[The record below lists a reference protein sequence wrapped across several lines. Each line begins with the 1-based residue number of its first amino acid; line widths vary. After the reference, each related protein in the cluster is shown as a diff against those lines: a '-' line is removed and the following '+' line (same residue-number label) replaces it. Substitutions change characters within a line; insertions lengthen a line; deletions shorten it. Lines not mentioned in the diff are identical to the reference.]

1 MAADK
6 DDSVFPAPVYKDTV
20 LAPLFEGVK
29 RHHWQHQMRI
39 NRASAVMLAERGLL
53 TGKEAGA
60 ILDALKDIVDNADI
74 ARLDYT
80 GEHEDFFFYVEA
92 ELKRRLGVEIAGK
105 LHTGRSRNDID
116 HTVFKL
122 ALKEHLIDF
131 VGALIGLVDTALAV
145 AEKNRDTLI
154 VAYTHGQPAQP
165 STFGHYLGALVEMLL
180 RDIQR
185 IADAARYPD
194 KSSMGAAA
202 ITTSGFGLDRARM
215 AELLGFAEF
224 QENSYGCIAAVDYA
238 TSVYAALKL
247 LFIHLGRF
255 VQDLNAW
262 TGFEIGHL
270 YVPNAYV
277 QISSIMPQKRNP
289 VPVEHLRLML
299 SLAASRAEAVIA
311 TVHNTPFTD
320 MNDSEGEVQAAG
332 YEAFETGHRAVALL
346 AGFLGAVRVDEAK
359 VRKHIEEACITV
371 TELADSLVRAEGL
384 SFRQAHEIAARL
396 ARRMIDT
403 AERFATVPY
412 IAFVEAFRDVAGRT
426 PALAEPEF
434 RRVTTPEHFVAVR
447 TMPGGPAPSALDAS
461 FARYRRDLAAARD
474 WLAAYRGRMEEA
486 ARRLDAA
493 AAALEGR

>member
-1 MAADK
+1 MAATR
-6 DDSVFPAPVYKDTV
+6 DDSVFPAPVYKETV

-29 RHHWQHQMRI
+29 KHHWQHQMRI
-39 NRASAVMLAERGLL
+39 NRASAVMLAEKGLL
-53 TGKEAGA
+53 GRSEAGA
-60 ILDALKDIVDNADI
+60 ILEALDDIVATVDVS
-74 ARLDYT
+74 RLDYT
-80 GEHEDFFFYVEA
+80 GEHEDFFFYVES
-92 ELKRRLGVEIAGK
+92 ELKRRLGVEVAGK

-122 ALKEHLIDF
+122 ALKER
-131 VGALIGLVDTALAV
+131 LIGFVEALLGLADAALGV

-165 STFGHYLGALVEMLL
+165 STFGHYLGAMVEMLL
-180 RDIQR
+180 RDIER
-185 IADAARYPD
+185 VTHAARYPD

-215 AELLGFAEF
+215 ADLLGFAEV

-238 TSVYAALKL
+238 TGVYAALKL
-247 LFIHLGRF
+247 VFVHLGRF

-299 SLAASRAEAVIA
+299 SLASSRAEAVINA
-311 TVHNTPFTD
+311 VHNTPFTD

-332 YEAFETGHRAVALL
+332 YEAFDTGHRAIALL
-346 AGFLGAVRVDEAK
+346 AGFIGSVRIDEAK
-359 VRKHIEEACITV
+359 VRRHIDEACITV

-384 SFRQAHEIAARL
+384 SFRQAHEIAAKL

-403 AERFATVPY
+403 GERFGTVPMA
-412 IAFVEAFRDVAGRT
+412 AFADAFHEVAGRA
-426 PALAEPEF
+426 PKLSEAEF

-447 TMPGGPAPSALDAS
+447 TMPGGPAPEALETAFAS
-461 FARYRRDLAAARD
+461 YRREIGKARA
-474 WLAAYRGRMEEA
+474 WLDAYRGRMEEA
-486 ARRLDAA
+486 ARRLDDAA
-493 AAALEGR
+493 TALKKA

>member
-1 MAADK
+1 MTSHK
-6 DDSVFPAPVYKDTV
+6 DDSVFPAPVYKETV

-39 NRASAVMLAERGLL
+39 NRASAVMLAEKGLL
-53 TGKEAGA
+53 GRAEAVA
-60 ILDALKDIVDNADI
+60 ILAALDDIVAKVDV

-80 GEHEDFFFYVEA
+80 GEHEDFFFYVES
-92 ELKRRLGVEIAGK
+92 ELKRRLGVEVAGK

-122 ALKEHLIDF
+122 ALKERLIGF
-131 VGALIGLVDTALAV
+131 VEALIGLVDTAIKV
-145 AEKNRDTLI
+145 AGKNRDTLI

-180 RDIQR
+180 RDLER
-185 IADAARYPD
+185 VMHAGRYPD

-202 ITTSGFGLDRARM
+202 ITTSGFDLDRARM
-215 AELLGFAEF
+215 AELLGFAEV

-247 LFIHLGRF
+247 VFVHLGRF

-262 TGFEIGHL
+262 TGFEIGHM

-311 TVHNTPFTD
+311 AVHNTPFTD

-332 YEAFETGHRAVALL
+332 YEAFDTGHRAIALL
-346 AGFLGAVRVDEAK
+346 AGFLGAVRIDEAR
-359 VRKHIEEACITV
+359 VRRHIDEACITV

-384 SFRQAHEIAARL
+384 SFRQAHEIAAKL

-403 AERFATVPY
+403 GERFQTVPY
-412 IAFVEAFRDVAGRT
+412 AAFAEAFGEVAGRA
-426 PALAEPEF
+426 PGLAEAEF

-447 TMPGGPAPSALDAS
+447 TMPGGPAPSALEMA
-461 FARYRRDLAAARD
+461 FVRYRHELGEARD
-474 WLAAYRGRMEEA
+474 WLDGYRGRMDEA

-493 AAALEGR
+493 AAGLRGR

>member
-1 MAADK
+1 MAATR
-6 DDSVFPAPVYKDTV
+6 DDSVFPAPVYKETV

-29 RHHWQHQMRI
+29 KHHWQHQMRI
-39 NRASAVMLAERGLL
+39 NRASAVMLAEKGLL
-53 TGKEAGA
+53 SRAEAGA
-60 ILDALKDIVDNADI
+60 ILKALDDIVATVDVPS
-74 ARLDYT
+74 LDYT
-80 GEHEDFFFYVEA
+80 GEHEDFFFYVES
-92 ELKRRLGVEIAGK
+92 ELKRRLGVEVAGK

-122 ALKEHLIDF
+122 ALKER
-131 VGALIGLVDTALAV
+131 LIGFVEALLGLVEAALVV

-165 STFGHYLGALVEMLL
+165 STFGHYLAALIEMLL
-180 RDIQR
+180 RDIER
-185 IADAARYPD
+185 VAHAARYPD

-215 AELLGFAEF
+215 AELLGFAEV
-224 QENSYGCIAAVDYA
+224 QENSYGCIAAIDYA

-247 LFIHLGRF
+247 VFVHLGRF

-299 SLAASRAEAVIA
+299 SLASARAESVIVA
-311 TVHNTPFTD
+311 VHNTPFAD

-332 YEAFETGHRAVALL
+332 YEAFDTGHRAIALL
-346 AGFLGAVRVDEAK
+346 AGFIGSVRIDEAR
-359 VRKHIEEACITV
+359 VRRHIDEACITV

-384 SFRQAHEIAARL
+384 SFRQAHEIAAKL

-403 AERFATVPY
+403 GERFGTVPMS
-412 IAFVEAFRDVAGRT
+412 AFAEAFREVTGR
-426 PALAEPEF
+426 AANLSEAEF

-447 TMPGGPAPSALDAS
+447 TMPGGPAPGAL
-461 FARYRRDLAAARD
+461 LAAFAAYREELGKARG
-474 WLAAYRGRMEEA
+474 WLDAYRGRMEAA

-493 AAALEGR
+493 ATALKNG

>member
-1 MAADK
+1 MAIR

-39 NRASAVMLAERGLL
+39 NRASVVMLAERGLL
-53 TGKEAGA
+53 SKMEAAA
-60 ILDALKDIVDNADI
+60 ILGALDDIVASVDVAT
-74 ARLDYT
+74 LDYT

-92 ELKRRLGVEIAGK
+92 ELRRRLGVEVAGK

-122 ALKEHLIDF
+122 ALKERLIVF
-131 VGALIGLVDTALAV
+131 GEAMLALIDTALGV

-165 STFGHYLGALVEMLL
+165 STFGHYLGALVELLL
-180 RDIQR
+180 RDLGR
-185 IADAARYPD
+185 VMHDARGPD

-202 ITTSGFGLDRARM
+202 ITTSGFNLDRVRM
-215 AELLGFAEF
+215 AELLGFAEV

-238 TSVYAALKL
+238 TGVYAALKL
-247 LFIHLGRF
+247 VFVHLGRF

-262 TGFEIGHL
+262 TGFEIGQL

-332 YEAFETGHRAVALL
+332 YEAFETGQRALALL
-346 AGFLGAVRVDEAK
+346 AGFLGAVKVDEAR
-359 VRKHIEEACITV
+359 VRRHIDESCITV

-384 SFRQAHEIAARL
+384 SFRQAHEIAAKL
-396 ARRMIDT
+396 VRRMID
-403 AERFATVPY
+403 AGERFATVPY
-412 IAFVEAFRDVAGRT
+412 AAFAEAFAEVAGRAPT
-426 PALAEPEF
+426 LAEAEF

-447 TMPGGPAPSALDAS
+447 TMPGGPAPAALDDA
-461 FARYRRDLAAARD
+461 FARYRQQLAVGRD
-474 WLAAYRGRMEEA
+474 WLAAYRGRMEKA
-486 ARRLDAA
+486 ATLLDDAA
-493 AAALEGR
+493 AKLKQG

>member
-1 MAADK
+1 MTSHK
-6 DDSVFPAPVYKDTV
+6 DDSVFPAPVYKETV

-39 NRASAVMLAERGLL
+39 NRASAVMLAEKGLL
-53 TGKEAGA
+53 GRAEAVA
-60 ILDALKDIVDNADI
+60 ILAALDDIVAKVDV

-80 GEHEDFFFYVEA
+80 GEHEDFFFYVES
-92 ELKRRLGVEIAGK
+92 ELKRRLGVEVAGK

-122 ALKEHLIDF
+122 ALKERLIGF
-131 VGALIGLVDTALAV
+131 VEALIGLVDTAIRVAV
-145 AEKNRDTLI
+145 ENRDTLI

-180 RDIQR
+180 RDLER
-185 IADAARYPD
+185 VMHAGRYPD

-202 ITTSGFGLDRARM
+202 ITTSGFDLDRARM
-215 AELLGFAEF
+215 AELLGFAEV

-247 LFIHLGRF
+247 VFVHLGRF

-262 TGFEIGHL
+262 TGFEIGHM

-299 SLAASRAEAVIA
+299 SLAASRAEAVITA
-311 TVHNTPFTD
+311 VHNTPFTD

-332 YEAFETGHRAVALL
+332 YEAFDTGHRAIALL
-346 AGFLGAVRVDEAK
+346 AGFLASVRIDEAK
-359 VRKHIEEACITV
+359 VRRHIDEACITV

-384 SFRQAHEIAARL
+384 SFRQAHEIAAKL

-403 AERFATVPY
+403 GERFQTVPY
-412 IAFVEAFRDVAGRT
+412 AAFAEAFREVAGRAPGLVET
-426 PALAEPEF
+426 EF

-447 TMPGGPAPSALDAS
+447 TMLGGPAPSALEMA
-461 FARYRRDLAAARD
+461 FARYRHELGEARV
-474 WLAAYRGRMEEA
+474 WLASYRGRMDEA
-486 ARRLDAA
+486 AQRLDAA
-493 AAALEGR
+493 AAGLRGR

>member
-1 MAADK
+1 MAAR
-6 DDSVFPAPVYKDTV
+6 DDSVFPAPVYRDTV

-39 NRASAVMLAERGLL
+39 NRASAVMLAEKGLL
-53 TGKEAGA
+53 GRAEAGA
-60 ILDALKDIVDNADI
+60 ILAALDDIVATVDI
-74 ARLDYT
+74 AKLDYT

-92 ELKRRLGVEIAGK
+92 ELKRRLGVEVAGK

-122 ALKEHLIDF
+122 ALKER
-131 VGALIGLVDTALAV
+131 LIGFVDGLLGLIETALSV

-180 RDIQR
+180 RDVER
-185 IADAARYPD
+185 VTHAARYPD

-202 ITTSGFGLDRARM
+202 ITTSGFDLDRARM
-215 AELLGFAEF
+215 AELLGFAEV

-247 LFIHLGRF
+247 VFIHLGRF

-311 TVHNTPFTD
+311 AVHNTPFTD

-332 YEAFETGHRAVALL
+332 YEAFDTGHRAIALL
-346 AGFLGAVRVDEAK
+346 GGFLGSVRIDEAK
-359 VRKHIEEACITV
+359 VRKHIDEACITV
-371 TELADSLVRAEGL
+371 TELADSLVRTEGL

-403 AERFATVPY
+403 GERFASVPF
-412 IAFVEAFRDVAGRT
+412 AALTEAFREIAGRAPT
-426 PALAEPEF
+426 LSEADF

-447 TMPGGPAPSALDAS
+447 TMPGGPAPAALDAA
-461 FARYRRDLAAARD
+461 FGHYRRDIQGARD
-474 WLAAYRGRMEEA
+474 WLSAYRGRMDAA
-486 ARRLDAA
+486 ARRLDEAA
-493 AAALEGR
+493 DELKTR

>member
-1 MAADK
+1 MKTHK
-6 DDSVFPAPVYKDTV
+6 DDSVFPAPIYKDTV

-39 NRASAVMLAERGLL
+39 NRASAVMLAEKGLL
-53 TGKEAGA
+53 GRAEAGS
-60 ILDALKDIVDNADI
+60 ILAALDDIVAKVDVA
-74 ARLDYT
+74 ALDYT
-80 GEHEDFFFYVEA
+80 GEHEDFFFYVES
-92 ELKRRLGVEIAGK
+92 ELKRRLGVEVAGK

-116 HTVFKL
+116 HTVFKM
-122 ALKEHLIDF
+122 ALKERLVGF
-131 VGALIGLVDTALAV
+131 VEALIGLVDTSIKV
-145 AEKNRDTLI
+145 AQANRDTLI

-180 RDIQR
+180 RDIER
-185 IADAARYPD
+185 VMHAARYPD

-202 ITTSGFGLDRARM
+202 ITTSGFDLDRGRM
-215 AELLGFAEF
+215 AELLGFAEV

-247 LFIHLGRF
+247 LFVHLGRF

-262 TGFEIGHL
+262 TGFEIGHM

-299 SLAASRAEAVIA
+299 SLAVSRAEAVINA
-311 TVHNTPFTD
+311 VHNTPFTD

-332 YEAFETGHRAVALL
+332 YEAFDTGHRAIALL
-346 AGFLGAVRVDEAK
+346 SGFLGSVRIDEAK
-359 VRKHIEEACITV
+359 VRRHIDEACITV
-371 TELADSLVRAEGL
+371 TELADSLVRAESL
-384 SFRQAHEIAARL
+384 SFRQAHEIAAKL

-403 AERFATVPY
+403 GERFQTVPY
-412 IAFVEAFRDVAGRT
+412 AAFVDAFREVAGRV
-426 PALAEPEF
+426 PDLVEAEF
-434 RRVTTPEHFVAVR
+434 RRVTTPEHFVSVR
-447 TMPGGPAPSALDAS
+447 TMPGGPAPAALDKA
-461 FARYRRDLAAARD
+461 FARYRRDLDEARA
-474 WLAAYRGRMEEA
+474 WLAVYRGRMDEA

-493 AAALEGR
+493 ASALRKV